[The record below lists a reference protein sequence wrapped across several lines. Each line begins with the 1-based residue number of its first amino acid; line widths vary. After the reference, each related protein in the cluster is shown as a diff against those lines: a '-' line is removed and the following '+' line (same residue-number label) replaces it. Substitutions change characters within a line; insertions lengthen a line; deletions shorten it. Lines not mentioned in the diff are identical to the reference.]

1 MHQRTSAQLGSS
13 NSCCQ
18 DTEQLRDKPH
28 FSLDVPPSRCKWS
41 LDTVRLETASCR
53 SCSSLA
59 IHPAQRGSQL
69 QACFTSPVF
78 LQAGSS
84 GAVVPFVAAAVG
96 RPPIRGAALRAG
108 GAGGLAGV
116 GLPHGRQASTL
127 RVHQVLGHC
136 KRAERSISHCPPARW
151 ATGDGQR
158 GVLISK
164 RSTPH
169 SFQGDAGNQVGPNTS

>member
-1 MHQRTSAQLGSS
+1 MHQRSSAQLGSS

-18 DTEQLRDKPH
+18 DTEQLREKPH
-28 FSLDVPPSRCKWS
+28 FSLDVSPGTCKRP
-41 LDTVRLETASCR
+41 LDTARPETPSCH

-78 LQAGSS
+78 LKAGSS
-84 GAVVPFVAAAVG
+84 GAAVPFVAAAVG
-96 RPPIRGAALRAG
+96 RRAVRGAALRAG

-116 GLPHGRQASTL
+116 GLPHGRQASPL

-158 GVLISK
+158 RVLISK

-169 SFQGDAGNQVGPNTS
+169 SFQGDTGNQVGPNTS